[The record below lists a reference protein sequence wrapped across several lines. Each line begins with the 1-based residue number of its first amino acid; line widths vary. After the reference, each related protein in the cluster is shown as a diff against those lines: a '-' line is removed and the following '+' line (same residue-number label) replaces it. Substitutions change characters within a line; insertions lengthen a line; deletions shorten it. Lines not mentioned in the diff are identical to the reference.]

1 MRLGIYTDT
10 LYWTDGES
18 LGNSRA
24 FTRFLTSLPPRVDEV
39 VLFGRLAPEPG
50 KADYPLPTEGVRF
63 VALPHYPRV
72 RAVVR
77 MMRAARQ
84 SAAVFRAELER
95 LDAVWIFGPHPMALL
110 FARIARRR
118 GMPLV
123 LGVRQDYP
131 RYIAGRLPGRAWAW
145 AVPAARALDAAFRR
159 LGRDA
164 PAVVVGEE
172 LSERYASGAPV
183 LSTGFSL
190 IGADDV
196 VDEDSALARSWEG
209 PISLVSVGRLDP
221 EKNPLLLVELMALLE
236 AREPG
241 RWRLTVVG
249 DGVQRDEV
257 EEAAARK
264 GLRPRILQLAGELRS
279 GPELWGAYRGAHAF
293 VHVSL
298 TEGIPQVLYEAAAAG
313 LPVVATAV
321 GGVPAALREG
331 ELGLLVPPR
340 DADALA
346 TALARLAAEPELRER
361 LIRAGLE
368 AARAE
373 TMEAQLDRVAE
384 FLRRVVSES
393 RTATP
398 PSATSS
404 QR

>member
-50 KADYPLPTEGVRF
+50 RADYPLPTSGVRF

-72 RAVVR
+72 RAVAQ
-77 MMRAARQ
+77 MARAARR
-84 SAAVFRAELER
+84 SAALFGDELAR
-95 LDAVWIFGPHPMALL
+95 LDVIWIFGPHPMALL
-110 FARIARRR
+110 FAVIARRR
-118 GMPLV
+118 GVPLV

-131 RYIAGRLPGRAWAW
+131 RYVGGRLPGRAWAW
-145 AVPAARALDAAFRR
+145 AVPAARALDAGFRR
-159 LGRDA
+159 LARRA
-164 PAVVVGEE
+164 PAVVVGDE
-172 LSERYASGAPV
+172 LAQRYANGAPV

-190 IGADDV
+190 IGADDL
-196 VDEDSALARSWEG
+196 VDADAAAARSWDG
-209 PISLVSVGRLDP
+209 TISLVSVGRLDP

-249 DGVQRDEV
+249 DGALREELGRAVAERGLGAVV
-257 EEAAARK
+257 EF
-264 GLRPRILQLAGELRS
+264 AGELRS
-279 GPELWGAYRGAHAF
+279 GPELWAAYRRAHAF

-321 GGVPAALREG
+321 GGVPAALRDG

-340 DADALA
+340 DGDALA
-346 TALARLAAEPELRER
+346 AALARLAAEPALRER
-361 LIRAGLE
+361 LVRAGLE
-368 AARAE
+368 AVRAE
-373 TMEAQLDRVAE
+373 TMDAQLDRMAE
-384 FLRRVVSES
+384 FLRRVVSDS

>member
-24 FTRFLTSLPPRVDEV
+24 FTRFLTSLPPRVEEV
-39 VLFGRLAPEPG
+39 VMFGRVAPERREA
-50 KADYPLPTEGVRF
+50 ADYPLATDGVRF
-63 VALPHYPRV
+63 VPLPHYPRV
-72 RAVVR
+72 RAVFAMARAVR
-77 MMRAARQ
+77 R
-84 SAAVFRAELER
+84 SADVFRHELER
-95 LDAVWIFGPHPMALL
+95 LDAVWIFGPHPMALI
-110 FARIARRR
+110 FASIARREHV
-118 GMPLV
+118 PLV

-131 RYIAGRLPGRAWAW
+131 QYVSGRLPGRGWGW
-145 AVPAARALDAAFRR
+145 AVPVARLLDAGFRR
-159 LGRDA
+159 LSRHD
-164 PAVVVGEE
+164 PAVVVGDE
-172 LSERYASGAPV
+172 LAKRYGNGAPV

-196 VDEDSALARSWEG
+196 VDEETALARNWDG
-209 PISLVSVGRLDP
+209 PISLISVGRLDP

-236 AREPG
+236 SREPG
-241 RWRLTVVG
+241 RWRLTIVG
-249 DGVQRDEV
+249 DGSLREEIERAVAERGLNEAV
-257 EEAAARK
+257 E
-264 GLRPRILQLAGELRS
+264 LTGELRS
-279 GPELWGAYRGAHAF
+279 GPELWAAYRGANAF
-293 VHVSL
+293 LHVSL

-321 GGVPAALREG
+321 GGVPAALRDG

-340 DADALA
+340 DAGALA
-346 TALARLAAEPELRER
+346 DELTRLAGDAALRER

-368 AARAE
+368 AVRGE

-384 FLRRVVSES
+384 FLRRVVRES

-398 PSATSS
+398 PSATNS

>member
-39 VLFGRLAPEPG
+39 VLFGRLAPAPG
-50 KADYPLPTEGVRF
+50 RAEYSLSTSGVRF

-72 RAVVR
+72 RAVIQ
-77 MMRAARQ
+77 MARAARR
-84 SAAVFRAELER
+84 SAAVFRDELAD

-110 FARIARRR
+110 FAAIARRR
-118 GMPLV
+118 GVPLV

-131 RYIAGRLPGRAWAW
+131 RYVAGRLPGPAWAW
-145 AVPAARALDAAFRR
+145 AVPAARALDAGFRR
-159 LGRDA
+159 LARRA
-164 PAVVVGEE
+164 PAVVVGDE
-172 LSERYASGAPV
+172 LAQRYANGAPV

-190 IGADDV
+190 IGSDDV
-196 VDEDSALARSWEG
+196 VDADAAAARSWDG
-209 PISLVSVGRLDP
+209 TILLVSVGRLDP

-241 RWRLTVVG
+241 RRRLTVVG
-249 DGVQRDEV
+249 DGALREELERAVAERGLGSVV
-257 EEAAARK
+257 EF
-264 GLRPRILQLAGELRS
+264 AGELRS
-279 GPELWGAYRGAHAF
+279 GSELWAAYRRAHAF

-321 GGVPAALREG
+321 GGVPAALRDG

-346 TALARLAAEPELRER
+346 AALARLAAEPALRER

-368 AARAE
+368 AVRTE
-373 TMEAQLDRVAE
+373 TMDAQLDRVAE
-384 FLRRVVSES
+384 FVRRVVNDS